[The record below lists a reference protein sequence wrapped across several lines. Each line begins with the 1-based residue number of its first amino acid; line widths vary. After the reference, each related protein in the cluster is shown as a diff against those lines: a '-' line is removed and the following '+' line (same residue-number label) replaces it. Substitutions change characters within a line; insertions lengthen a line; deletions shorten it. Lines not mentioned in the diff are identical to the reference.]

1 MTKKKKIMQLS
12 GKNEKS
18 LDNLY
23 ITSFCSIFFIKKKIM
38 SFSLNFIYSCKFY
51 VPTHKR
57 KISDNRIYKNST
69 LEDLLM

>member
-23 ITSFCSIFFIKKKIM
+23 ITSFCSIFFIKKN
-38 SFSLNFIYSCKFY
+38 SCHSLLILFIHVNFMFQLIKEKSLTIVYIK
-51 VPTHKR
+51 
-57 KISDNRIYKNST
+57 T
-69 LEDLLM
+69 LL